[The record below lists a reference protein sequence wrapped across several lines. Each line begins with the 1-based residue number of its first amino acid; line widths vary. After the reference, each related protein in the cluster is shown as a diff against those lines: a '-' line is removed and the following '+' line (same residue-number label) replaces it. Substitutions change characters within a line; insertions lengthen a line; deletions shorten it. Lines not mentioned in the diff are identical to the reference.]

1 MVSMVPGGNSHL
13 APTRRQG
20 NVMTVEVEGVPH
32 HYAVLNINEFTS
44 TRKRMSCVVQEPS
57 GRLLLL
63 CKVGVDVALGQGI
76 PLVAKKKSC
85 SICESH
91 GNR

>member
-1 MVSMVPGGNSHL
+1 MVPGGNSHL

-63 CKVGVDVALGQGI
+63 CKVGVDVALGQGT
-76 PLVAKKKSC
+76 PLVQKKMLF
-85 SICESH
+85 
-91 GNR
+91 NL